1 MWQHKH
7 DRLPCLLLIAYFQL
21 HMTFYLLLFA
31 IYFALVL
38 LLITGWQIALEKP
51 EEKSVTGTYNKISVI
66 VPFRN
71 EEDNLPKLLDG
82 LLSQSYSKDSYEV
95 ILVDDH
101 STDRSNLL
109 VSSFC
114 AGNPNFKLLHL
125 GTDQQGKKRA
135 LTLAIEAATGEIIVT
150 TDADCTVPKDWLAK
164 INSSFQD
171 DKTMMA
177 IGAVKI
183 DPDPSFFSHLQAME
197 FSSLI
202 GSSAATLSY
211 GVPTMCNGANLAFR
225 KAAFVEV
232 GGYEGNLDI
241 ASGDDEF
248 LMRKI
253 SKRFSKAIS
262 FIPESDSVVSTLA
275 HQTLNGFVNQRVRWA
290 GKWKYSQSI
299 SGKVLAIF
307 IFVFQFS
314 YLSLFLVLVGG
325 WIPLKVGGLLVVI
338 KFVLEFLFLYNIG
351 VFLRSRW
358 RWLPFFCLQFIYPVY
373 VLWIAFGTEM
383 RGFEWKG
390 RKGR

>member
-1 MWQHKH
+1 MT
-7 DRLPCLLLIAYFQL
+7 LYF
-21 HMTFYLLLFA
+21 LLLFG
-31 IYFALVL
+31 IYFVLVL
-38 LLITGWQIALEKP
+38 LLITGWQIAIEKP
-51 EEKSVTGTYNKISVI
+51 EQKSVNETDNKISVV

-71 EEDNLPKLLDG
+71 EESNLPKLLDG
-82 LLSQSYSKDSYEV
+82 LLRQSYSKDSHEV

-114 AGNPNFKLLHL
+114 EGNPNFKLLNL
-125 GTDQQGKKRA
+125 RTDQQGKKRA
-135 LTLAIEAATGEIIVT
+135 LALAIEAAADEIIVT

-164 INSSFQD
+164 INSSFQHG
-171 DKTMMA
+171 KTMMA

-183 DPDPSFFSHLQAME
+183 EPDSSFFSRLQAIE

-225 KAAFVEV
+225 KTAFVEV

-253 SKRFSKAIS
+253 AKRFSKAIS

-275 HQTLNGFVNQRVRWA
+275 HQTLSEFVNQRIRWA
-290 GKWKYSQSI
+290 GKWKHNQSL
-299 SGKVLAIF
+299 SSKLLAIF

-314 YLSLFLVLVGG
+314 YLSLLPFLIGG
-325 WIPLKVGGLLVVI
+325 WIPLKVGGLLVAI
-338 KFVLEFLFLYNIG
+338 KFLLEFLFLYNLG
-351 VFLRSRW
+351 VFLKLKW
-358 RWLPFFCLQFIYPVY
+358 RWLPFFCLQFIYPFY
-373 VLWIAFGTEM
+373 VLWVAFGTEM

-390 RKGR
+390 RKGG

>member
-1 MWQHKH
+1 M
-7 DRLPCLLLIAYFQL
+7 IIYF
-21 HMTFYLLLFA
+21 FIVFGV
-31 IYFALVL
+31 YFALVL

-51 EEKSVTGTYNKISVI
+51 EQKSITTTYNKISVV

-71 EEDNLPKLLDG
+71 EENNLPKLLDG
-82 LLSQSYSKDSYEV
+82 LLRQSYSKDNYEV

-114 AGNPNFKLLHL
+114 AGNPNFRLLNL
-125 GTDQQGKKRA
+125 GADQQGKKRA
-135 LTLAIEAATGEIIVT
+135 LALAIEKATGGVIVT
-150 TDADCTVPKDWLAK
+150 TDADCTVPKDWLVK
-164 INSSFQD
+164 INCSFQD
-171 DKTMMA
+171 GKTMVA

-183 DPDPSFFSHLQAME
+183 EPDSSFFSRLQAIE

-225 KAAFVEV
+225 KTAFVEV

-253 SKRFSKAIS
+253 SKHFPKAIS
-262 FIPESDSVVSTLA
+262 FIPETDSVVSTLA
-275 HQTLNGFVNQRVRWA
+275 HQTLAGFVNQRIRWA
-290 GKWKYSQSI
+290 GKWKYSHSL
-299 SGKVLAIF
+299 SSKLLAIF

-314 YLSLFLVLVGG
+314 YLSLLLFLIGG
-325 WIPLKVGGLLVVI
+325 WIPLKVGGLLVAI
-338 KFVLEFLFLYNIG
+338 KFLLEFLFLYNIG
-351 VFLRSRW
+351 VFLKLKW
-358 RWLPFFCLQFIYPVY
+358 RWLPFFCLQFIYPLY
-373 VLWIAFGTEM
+373 VLWVAFGTEM
-383 RGFEWKG
+383 RGFDWKG
-390 RKGR
+390 RKGG